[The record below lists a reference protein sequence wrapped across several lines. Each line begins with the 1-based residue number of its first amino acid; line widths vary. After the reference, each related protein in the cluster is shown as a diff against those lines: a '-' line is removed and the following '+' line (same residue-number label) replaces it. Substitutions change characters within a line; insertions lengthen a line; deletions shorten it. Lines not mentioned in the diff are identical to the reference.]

1 MAEAEGREGGKKSI
15 KLSAQSVAQCGQY
28 LVDPRLQPTPLLVI
42 SVAIYAVLT
51 GCRLQCEL

>member
-1 MAEAEGREGGKKSI
+1 MAEAEGREGGASS
-15 KLSAQSVAQCGQY
+15 SAQSVAQCGQY

-51 GCRLQCEL
+51 SCRLQCEL